1 MNEKNRLEE
10 HLLYLKA
17 DKWLRQNGKFI
28 RTILENEHETGFRLS
43 FKMEGDDEATVR
55 EGTDLINLTINL
67 HADVS

>member
-1 MNEKNRLEE
+1 MDEKNRLEE

-17 DKWLRQNGKFI
+17 DKWLRQNGEFVQ
-28 RTILENEHETGFRLS
+28 TIIGEQYETGFKLS
-43 FKMEGDDEATVR
+43 FKMEGDSQATTC